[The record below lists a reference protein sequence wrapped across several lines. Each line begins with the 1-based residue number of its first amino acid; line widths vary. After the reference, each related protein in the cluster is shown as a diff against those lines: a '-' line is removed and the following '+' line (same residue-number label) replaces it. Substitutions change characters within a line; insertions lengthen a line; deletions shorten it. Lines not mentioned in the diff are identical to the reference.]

1 MLASARLPEPKAML
15 ACARERFVSPYVE
28 VETYAGSLLPLQL
41 WRASIVYVVARVRQ
55 WVAAELR

>member
-1 MLASARLPEPKAML
+1 MLASARLPEPEAMI

-28 VETYAGSLLPLQL
+28 VETYAGSLLPLR
-41 WRASIVYVVARVRQ
+41 RASIVHVVARERR